1 MIFSLKEGADLWPD
15 KGRLTMQVSTKV
27 VAGALPLCSSSLDD
41 STDLSDSIPNG
52 DIGDAI
58 EDEAWC
64 PFSLFKYKGENNGAP
79 TGKSEEWGATS
90 RAFNVAAAKTA
101 AGVSWFSLD
110 IDGY

>member
-1 MIFSLKEGADLWPD
+1 MIFSLKEGEDLWPD
-15 KGRLTMQVSTKV
+15 KGRFTMQVSTKV
-27 VAGALPLCSSSLDD
+27 VAGARPLCSSSLDD

-58 EDEAWC
+58 VGEAWS
-64 PFSLFKYKGENNGAP
+64 PFSLFKYKGENNGAA

>member
-1 MIFSLKEGADLWPD
+1 MIFSPKEGADLWSD

-52 DIGDAI
+52 DIGDTI
-58 EDEAWC
+58 VGEAWC
-64 PFSLFKYKGENNGAP
+64 PFSLFKYKGENNGAA